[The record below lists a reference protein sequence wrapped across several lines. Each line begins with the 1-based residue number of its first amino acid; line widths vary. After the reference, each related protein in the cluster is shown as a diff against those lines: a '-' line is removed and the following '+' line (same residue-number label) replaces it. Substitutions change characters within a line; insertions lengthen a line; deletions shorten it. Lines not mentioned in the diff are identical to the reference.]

1 MKSKTIIGIIVAII
15 IIIGGIFVFT
25 SKQPV
30 STPVSSSGKVIQ
42 IVAAENF
49 WGSLVSQ
56 LGGTHV
62 NVLSIVTDPN
72 ADPHEYESNTTMR
85 VQLQMQIM

>member
-49 WGSLVSQ
+49 GVALFLN
-56 LGGTHV
+56 LGA
-62 NVLSIVTDPN
+62 L
-72 ADPHEYESNTTMR
+72 M
-85 VQLQMQIM
+85 